1 MAQITT
7 AGASFAMSLPAFTS
21 SDAAPQPLAKALT
34 GIAGLDQI
42 TLGGLPA
49 ARPTLICG
57 GPGCG
62 KTVVAATFLV
72 NGAVMFDEP
81 GVFMSFEES
90 SADLIRNLASLGYD
104 LAALVKQKKIAMDF
118 VRVERSEIEESGE
131 YDLEGLFVR
140 LGYAIKSVG
149 AKRVVLDTLEVL
161 FAGLGDTQILRA
173 ELRRLFAWLKDQ
185 NVSAII
191 TAEQGT
197 GALTRFG
204 LEEYVSDCVLFLD
217 NRVDNQVTTRRLRVA
232 KYRGSVHGTN
242 EYPFLIDALGISVLP
257 VTSAGL
263 AHTASDVVISTGVPG
278 LNQMLGVGG
287 FYRGTSVLVTGT
299 AGTGK
304 TSLAAHFA
312 ESVCARDE
320 RCLYF
325 AFEESPAQITRNMR
339 SIGLDLQPRIDSG
352 LLKFEAARPSL
363 FGLEMP
369 LARMYREIEEFAPAA
384 VVLDPIS
391 ALRGETGDVHSM
403 LLRIIDLLKKQGITA
418 FLTNLLVPRGMDH
431 ADAGVSSLM
440 DTWISLVQLES
451 NGERNRG
458 IYVLKS
464 RGMNH
469 SNQIREYQLTSQGV
483 KLVDAYLGS
492 AGVLTGSARITQEAA
507 DAASVARRAQESE
520 RHRREIRRKRAS
532 LERQISDLRASL
544 EAEEEE
550 ARKALEYEEELERR
564 MRADRQAMAV
574 LRGGSAP

>member
-1 MAQITT
+1 MSTPKTPRPEKPAT
-7 AGASFAMSLPAFTS
+7 APAK
-21 SDAAPQPLAKALT
+21 AALLSKAQPLPKART
-34 GIAGLDQI
+34 GILGLDEV
-42 TLGGLPA
+42 TFGGLPA
-49 ARPTLICG
+49 GRPTLICG

-62 KTVVAATFLV
+62 KTLLAATFLV

-90 SADLIRNLASLGYD
+90 SADLIQNVASLGYD
-104 LAALVKQKKIAMDF
+104 LAALVEQKKIAMDF

-140 LGYAIKSVG
+140 LGYAIKTVG

-204 LEEYVSDCVLFLD
+204 LEEYVSDCVLLLD
-217 NRVDNQVTTRRLRVA
+217 NRIDNQITTRRLRIV

-242 EYPFLIDALGISVLP
+242 EYPFLIDASGISVLP

-263 AHTASDVVISTGVPG
+263 AHTASDVVISTGVAG

-304 TSLAAHFA
+304 TSLAGHFA
-312 ESVCARDE
+312 ESVCARGE

-325 AFEESPAQITRNMR
+325 AFEESPAQIVRNMR
-339 SIGLDLQPRIDSG
+339 SIGLDLQPRIDAG

-363 FGLEMP
+363 FGMEMH
-369 LARMYREIEEFAPAA
+369 LARMYREIESFAPAA
-384 VVLDPIS
+384 AVLDPIS
-391 ALRGETGDVHSM
+391 ALRGESGDVHSM
-403 LLRIIDLLKKQGITA
+403 LLRVIDLLKSRGITA
-418 FLTNLLVPRGMDH
+418 FLTNLLSAQGMDQ

-469 SNQIREYQLTSQGV
+469 SNQIREYQLTSNGV
-483 KLVDAYLGS
+483 KLVEAYLGN
-492 AGVLTGSARITQEAA
+492 AGVLTGTARIAQEAA
-507 DAASVARRAQESE
+507 DGALAARRVQESE
-520 RHRREIRRKRAS
+520 RHRREMQRKRAS
-532 LERQISDLRASL
+532 LERQISDLRAAL

-550 ARKALEYEEELERR
+550 ARKALEYDAELQRRLHEE
-564 MRADRQAMAV
+564 RQAMAAR
-574 LRGGSAP
+574 RGGTTT

>member
-1 MAQITT
+1 MSTSKTPRPEKSAPPT
-7 AGASFAMSLPAFTS
+7 AK
-21 SDAAPQPLAKALT
+21 APLLSKVQPLPKAPT
-34 GIAGLDQI
+34 GISGLDEV
-42 TLGGLPA
+42 TFGGLPA
-49 ARPTLICG
+49 GRPTLICG

-62 KTVVAATFLV
+62 KTLLAATFLV

-90 SADLIRNLASLGYD
+90 SADLIQNVGSLGYD
-104 LAALVKQKKIAMDF
+104 LAALVEQKKIAMDF

-140 LGYAIKSVG
+140 LGYAIKTVG

-204 LEEYVSDCVLFLD
+204 LEEYVSDCVLLLD
-217 NRVDNQVTTRRLRVA
+217 NRVDNQVTTRRLRVV

-304 TSLAAHFA
+304 TSLASHFA

-325 AFEESPAQITRNMR
+325 AFEESPAQIVRNMR
-339 SIGLDLQPRIDSG
+339 SIGLDLQPRIDAG

-363 FGLEMP
+363 FGMEMH
-369 LARMYREIEEFAPAA
+369 LARMYREIESFAPAA
-384 VVLDPIS
+384 AVLDPIS
-391 ALRGETGDVHSM
+391 ALRGESGDVHSM
-403 LLRIIDLLKKQGITA
+403 LLRVIDLLKSRGITA
-418 FLTNLLVPRGMDH
+418 FLTNLLSAQGMDQ

-469 SNQIREYQLTSQGV
+469 SNQIREYQLTSNGV
-483 KLVDAYLGS
+483 TLVEAYLGN
-492 AGVLTGSARITQEAA
+492 AGVLTGTARISQEAA
-507 DAASVARRAQESE
+507 DAASIARRAQESE

-550 ARKALEYEEELERR
+550 ARKALEYDQELERR
-564 MRADRQAMAV
+564 LQAERQAMAAR
-574 LRGGSAP
+574 RGGPAS